1 MDKTFYDYFTQKIKE
16 DNLSFKNFICQ
27 LSDELTEFKNLL
39 GSDDIDFK
47 PKDLNLDILI
57 PCVINCFLFCAN
69 KLSYEELIK
78 SLKSSYQDLLKKK
91 KTQLNKKSKAIIS
104 SFNSN
109 IDKNLNY
116 INEIRGSNFT
126 FKKLDEEK
134 EEINIQL

>member
-1 MDKTFYDYFTQKIKE
+1 M
-16 DNLSFKNFICQ
+16 
-27 LSDELTEFKNLL
+27 
-39 GSDDIDFK
+39 
-47 PKDLNLDILI
+47 LI
-57 PCVINCFLFCAN
+57 ICFLFCAN

-91 KTQLNKKSKAIIS
+91 KIQLNKESKAIIS

-116 INEIRGSNFT
+116 INEIKGSNFT

-134 EEINIQL
+134 EEINIQLYLEKIKKLEKEELNIKVNYMKRKLKFKIIKRKRKN